1 MGAGLMHPN
10 VLKDGGVD
18 TEKYSGFA
26 FGFGLNRLAM
36 IRYGI
41 DDMRI
46 FMHTD
51 IRALRQFA

>member
-1 MGAGLMHPN
+1 
-10 VLKDGGVD
+10 
-18 TEKYSGFA
+18 
-26 FGFGLNRLAM
+26 M

-51 IRALRQFA
+51 IRALRQFAWK